1 MPSEP
6 FASPAES
13 LLRAPIV
20 FAGKVVSVQPA
31 DGKPKD
37 LRSFKS
43 WGLGL
48 RVKFRISGLGSCSCL
63 VGRGGLG
70 QGTSW

>member
-43 WGLGL
+43 WGLGF
-48 RVKFRISGLGSCSCL
+48 RVKFRI
-63 VGRGGLG
+63 
-70 QGTSW
+70 